1 MVMLIINI
9 PMIMLFILT
18 ISAYYLCK
26 DEESIIFSLLF
37 IILEKDKRID
47 FFLYKLRIKLAISCL
62 TWLTLIELES
72 F

>member
-1 MVMLIINI
+1 
-9 PMIMLFILT
+9 MLFILT

-37 IILEKDKRID
+37 IILEKDQRID

>member
-1 MVMLIINI
+1 
-9 PMIMLFILT
+9 MLFILT

-47 FFLYKLRIKLAISCL
+47 FFLYKLRIKLAISFL